1 MECEICGEHY
11 SEGLLELLSEVYGP
25 RLEAVLERLGAPP
38 RRYAVRVNTL
48 KGDVEEVVRYFRE
61 TGVECRA
68 HEQIGEAA
76 MISVEGP
83 LKVDSSGNS
92 ITAKKHAA
100 ESVML
105 GSNLY
110 MPGVMRMQ
118 RVKIG
123 DEVRI
128 EDPRG
133 HLVGSGTSKIH
144 SGMRGANGIA
154 VSTTQSLYKLPPI
167 RETCLFSEG
176 KLQEQSL
183 PAILTSRVLDPQP
196 RETIVDMCA
205 APGGKAAHIAQL
217 QGDKGRVL
225 AFEHSPRRAARMIGE
240 LERLGIRSVFVERA
254 DSRYLDRDR
263 PTLRA
268 DRVLI
273 DPPCTAL
280 GVRPK
285 LYEEATAAEVLSSAA
300 FQKQFLR
307 AAARIVK
314 PGGVIVYSTCT
325 LTIHENEGVV
335 RFAVEEL
342 GLELDD
348 PPIRVSGAGSGIG
361 FKECIRFDPDL
372 CEAPGYFIAR
382 LRRTR

>member
-1 MECEICGEHY
+1 LECEICGEHY

-25 RLEAVLERLGAPP
+25 RLKAVLERLGAPP

-48 KGDVEEVVRYFRE
+48 KGDVEEVVRYFRR

-68 HEQIGEAA
+68 HEKIGEAA

-83 LKVDSSGNS
+83 FKVDSSGNS

-123 DEVRI
+123 DAVRI

-225 AFEHSPRRAARMIGE
+225 AFEHSPRRAARMIWE

-307 AAARIVK
+307 VAARIVK

>member
-1 MECEICGEHY
+1 MAREICRGHY
-11 SEGLLELLSEVYGP
+11 SEGLLALLSEAYGP
-25 RLEAVLERLGAPP
+25 RVQGVLDRLGTPP
-38 RRYAVRVNTL
+38 RRYAIRVNTL
-48 KGDVEEVVRYFRE
+48 RCDAEEVAGYFNGLGLDCMVHE
-61 TGVECRA
+61 MVE
-68 HEQIGEAA
+68 EAA

-83 LKVDSSGNS
+83 FEVIASGNS

-110 MPGVMRMQ
+110 LPGVMRMQ
-118 RVKIG
+118 RVKVG
-123 DEVRI
+123 DRVRI

-133 HLVGSGTSKIH
+133 HLVGSGFSKIH
-144 SGMRGANGIA
+144 SGIRGTEGIA
-154 VSTTQSLYKLPPI
+154 VATTESIYRLPPI
-167 RETCLFSEG
+167 RETSLFSEG
-176 KLQEQSL
+176 KVQEQSL

-196 RETIVDMCA
+196 GETIVDLCA

-217 QGDKGRVL
+217 QRDTGRVL
-225 AFEHSPRRAARMIGE
+225 AFEHSPKRIKKMGAE
-240 LERLGIRSVFVERA
+240 LERLGVRSVVLERA

-263 PTLRA
+263 PTLKA
-268 DRVLI
+268 DRVLV

-285 LYEEATAAEVLSSAA
+285 LYEEASAAEVFSSAA

-314 PGGVIVYSTCT
+314 PGGVVVYSTCT
-325 LTIHENEGVV
+325 LTLQENEGMV

-342 GLELDD
+342 GLELED
-348 PPIRVSGAGSGIG
+348 PPFRVSGAGRGIG
-361 FKECIRFDPDL
+361 FKECIRFDPDV

-382 LRRTR
+382 LRRAR

>member
-1 MECEICGEHY
+1 MECGICGKHY
-11 SEGLLELLSEVYGP
+11 SDDLLELLSEVYGP
-25 RLEAVLERLGAPP
+25 RLPGVLERLSTPP
-38 RRYAVRVNTL
+38 SRYAVRVNTL
-48 KGDVEEVVRYFRE
+48 KGNVDEVVSFFRAI
-61 TGVECRA
+61 GVDCRA
-68 HEQIGEAA
+68 HEQIGEAV
-76 MISVEGP
+76 MIAVEGP
-83 LKVDSSGNS
+83 FKVDPSGNS

-110 MPGVMRMQ
+110 MPGIMRMQ
-118 RVKIG
+118 RIKVG
-123 DEVRI
+123 ETVRV

-133 HLVGSGTSKIH
+133 HLVGAGISKIH
-144 SGMRGANGIA
+144 SGLRGAKGIA
-154 VSTTQSLYKLPPI
+154 VSTSQSIYRLPPI
-167 RETCLFSEG
+167 RETILFSEG

-196 RETIVDMCA
+196 GEIIVDMCA

-217 QGDKGRVL
+217 QCEKGRVL
-225 AFEHSPRRAARMIGE
+225 AFEHSPRRASRMTEE
-240 LERLGIRSVFVERA
+240 LGRLGIRSVLVERA
-254 DSRYLDRDR
+254 DSRYLDRDY

-268 DRVLI
+268 DRVLV

-285 LYEEATAAEVLSSAA
+285 LYEEATAAEVFSSAA

-314 PGGVIVYSTCT
+314 PLGVIVYSTCT
-325 LTIHENEGVV
+325 LSIQENEGVV

-342 GLELDD
+342 GLELEE
-348 PPIRVSGAGSGIG
+348 PPIRVNVAGQGIG
-361 FKECIRFDPDL
+361 FKECIRFDPDVS
-372 CEAPGYFIAR
+372 ETPGYFIAR
-382 LRRTR
+382 FTRNR